1 MHCRAAPNF
10 SGGSV
15 EISWLRRIALI
26 APALAGA
33 IATLA
38 LGGIH
43 WPGILASAV
52 ILVLGGWMSHLGVV
66 WARAAAQAE
75 CARDTVI
82 QQKRRQDDVSAYLH
96 SLEAVGTEVAPAW
109 SQNVELARTQI
120 EGGVTELTSRFSGI
134 VARLRDAAS

>member
-1 MHCRAAPNF
+1 MRRPVRRSSFFTKGYRAGVFARSAAACSGIAVKNGFNLPLLLTRGRGDACHAMHCRAAPNF

-38 LGGIH
+38 LGGMH

-52 ILVLGGWMSHLGVV
+52 ILVL
-66 WARAAAQAE
+66 
-75 CARDTVI
+75 
-82 QQKRRQDDVSAYLH
+82 
-96 SLEAVGTEVAPAW
+96 
-109 SQNVELARTQI
+109 
-120 EGGVTELTSRFSGI
+120 
-134 VARLRDAAS
+134 